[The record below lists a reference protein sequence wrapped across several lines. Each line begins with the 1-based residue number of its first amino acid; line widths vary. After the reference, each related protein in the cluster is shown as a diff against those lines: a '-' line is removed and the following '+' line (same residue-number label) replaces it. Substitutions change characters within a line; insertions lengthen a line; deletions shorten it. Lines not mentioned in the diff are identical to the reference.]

1 MVVALCHYSQT
12 SAHCRHLRRCS
23 RNRGTEQ
30 RGGCFW
36 SQFSHL
42 WDEASHFHSQHISST
57 IKIRSLI
64 QLSGITLHSVE
75 ALGPQRVLQGVVRD
89 TEASWGPSLD
99 GRQDEKTWPHIP
111 LPKPQRTKSVPYMR
125 LPLKKVFYIQGKSLK
140 TERVQRPF
148 QCWRS
153 LVTDG
158 SFPSVASLTGAKS
171 SGASFQERKRNRRK
185 LVKPSYLFVNFSEL
199 L

>member
-12 SAHCRHLRRCS
+12 SGHCRHLRRCS

-42 WDEASHFHSQHISST
+42 WDEASHFHSQYISST

-99 GRQDEKTWPHIP
+99 GRQDEKTRPHIP

-148 QCWRS
+148 QC
-153 LVTDG
+153 
-158 SFPSVASLTGAKS
+158 
-171 SGASFQERKRNRRK
+171 
-185 LVKPSYLFVNFSEL
+185 
-199 L
+199 